1 MANNF
6 LKEFNYSIS
15 QKEIEYQEIKNNFQS
30 DIYKT
35 RDDLIKLVREK
46 QKEVLKL
53 NVKIYKKIQEI
64 DNEIYKIDKSFI

>member
-1 MANNF
+1 M
-6 LKEFNYSIS
+6 KEFNYSIS